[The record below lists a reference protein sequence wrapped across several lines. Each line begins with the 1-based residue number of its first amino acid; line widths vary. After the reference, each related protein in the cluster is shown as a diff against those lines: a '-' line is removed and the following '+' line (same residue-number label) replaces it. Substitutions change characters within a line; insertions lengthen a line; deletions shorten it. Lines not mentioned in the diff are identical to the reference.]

1 MTAPIPAR
9 TPSTLPSGSQGPAA
23 ETAPSRG
30 RFGTA
35 ASGPAPQTVAPESTA
50 AAAVASPD
58 RGTRDA
64 ESAASD
70 TDSSAT
76 VVRRAAAP
84 GSAAAAGFRTA
95 ATASAS
101 VHGTDTAHAG
111 SGAGSGTATT
121 AVGAAPGDFAFYR
134 PADLAEA
141 VRLLAEHPDV
151 VPVAGGTDL
160 MVAVNYRLARPQS
173 MLDLTGLAELREWTD
188 EGDSIR
194 IGSGVP
200 YARIVAELATVL
212 PGLAAASRTV
222 GSPQIRNR
230 GTLGG
235 NLATASPAGDGHP
248 PLLATGATIEI
259 ASAASAEGP
268 SNVPDFSAV
277 PIDALANPTTDPFGG
292 PAEAAIRR
300 LGGSATPDSP
310 PAVGTA
316 GRAASPADGSA
327 ALAPVRTRT
336 VPIAEFFTGPKRS
349 VLRPGELIT
358 AVTVP
363 KAAGPQQFL
372 KVGTRNAMVIA
383 VCSLAV
389 ALDLETR
396 RVGTGIGSA
405 GPTPLTAPAANRI
418 ELPWTRPGL
427 FNDALAEEFGRRV
440 AAAARPID
448 DVRGT
453 ADYRRHAL
461 AVCAARALRRVW
473 TAAHSERTT

>member
-1 MTAPIPAR
+1 MTAPTPAPAESDTAAR
-9 TPSTLPSGSQGPAA
+9 DSGPAA
-23 ETAPSRG
+23 GS
-30 RFGTA
+30 
-35 ASGPAPQTVAPESTA
+35 SVATSDGG
-50 AAAVASPD
+50 AAAV
-58 RGTRDA
+58 T
-64 ESAASD
+64 
-70 TDSSAT
+70 TD
-76 VVRRAAAP
+76 V
-84 GSAAAAGFRTA
+84 
-95 ATASAS
+95 
-101 VHGTDTAHAG
+101 
-111 SGAGSGTATT
+111 
-121 AVGAAPGDFAFYR
+121 AFHR

-141 VRLLAEHPDV
+141 VRLLAEHPDA

-160 MVAVNYRLARPQS
+160 MVAVNYRLARPPS
-173 MLDLTGLAELREWTD
+173 MLDLTGLAELREWAD

-259 ASAASAEGP
+259 ASAAA
-268 SNVPDFSAV
+268 
-277 PIDALANPTTDPFGG
+277 GG
-292 PAEAAIRR
+292 PADI
-300 LGGSATPDSP
+300 
-310 PAVGTA
+310 A
-316 GRAASPADGSA
+316 GVASVA
-327 ALAPVRTRT
+327 TRT
-336 VPIAEFFTGPKRS
+336 VSIAEFFTGPKRS

-405 GPTPLTAPAANRI
+405 GPTPLTAPDANRI
-418 ELPWTRPGL
+418 ELPWTRPAL

>member
-1 MTAPIPAR
+1 MTTPTSASVESSAAAR
-9 TPSTLPSGSQGPAA
+9 D
-23 ETAPSRG
+23 
-30 RFGTA
+30 
-35 ASGPAPQTVAPESTA
+35 SGPVAGSATLRGA
-50 AAAVASPD
+50 AAAV
-58 RGTRDA
+58 T
-64 ESAASD
+64 
-70 TDSSAT
+70 
-76 VVRRAAAP
+76 
-84 GSAAAAGFRTA
+84 AGF
-95 ATASAS
+95 
-101 VHGTDTAHAG
+101 
-111 SGAGSGTATT
+111 
-121 AVGAAPGDFAFYR
+121 DFHR

-141 VRLLAEHPDV
+141 VRLLAAHPEA

-160 MVAVNYRLARPQS
+160 MVAVNYRLARPPS
-173 MLDLTGLAELREWTD
+173 MLDLTGLAELRVWTD

-259 ASAASAEGP
+259 ASAASADGP
-268 SNVPDFSAV
+268 SNTADVTASS
-277 PIDALANPTTDPFGG
+277 IDDPSNPTADPFGG
-292 PAEAAIRR
+292 PAEAATQR
-300 LGGSATPDSP
+300 LGGSAAPGSP

-316 GRAASPADGSA
+316 SRAASPADGSS
-327 ALAPVRTRT
+327 ALASVRTRT

-363 KAAGPQQFL
+363 KATGPQQFL

>member
-1 MTAPIPAR
+1 MNTPAPTPNLTAP
-9 TPSTLPSGSQGPAA
+9 
-23 ETAPSRG
+23 
-30 RFGTA
+30 
-35 ASGPAPQTVAPESTA
+35 A
-50 AAAVASPD
+50 AA
-58 RGTRDA
+58 
-64 ESAASD
+64 
-70 TDSSAT
+70 
-76 VVRRAAAP
+76 
-84 GSAAAAGFRTA
+84 
-95 ATASAS
+95 
-101 VHGTDTAHAG
+101 
-111 SGAGSGTATT
+111 
-121 AVGAAPGDFAFYR
+121 DFAFHR

-141 VRLLAEHPDV
+141 VRLLAEHPEV

-173 MLDLTGLAELREWTD
+173 MLDLTGLAELREWSD
-188 EGDSIR
+188 EGDAIR

-259 ASAASAEGP
+259 ASIPFGDFTDAAGHETSPIGGRKIPAV
-268 SNVPDFSAV
+268 SSAV
-277 PIDALANPTTDPFGG
+277 GSADPTTSSTSAPANSGGSPARTIEQPSSSPSSVPASSGDSPVRGSEGTASSPFGG
-292 PAEAAIRR
+292 STIS
-300 LGGSATPDSP
+300 GGSSGGG
-310 PAVGTA
+310 PASHSAPLTGDPA
-316 GRAASPADGSA
+316 GFAS
-327 ALAPVRTRT
+327 VRTRT

-358 AVTVP
+358 AVIVP

-389 ALDLETR
+389 ALDLDTR
-396 RVGTGIGSA
+396 RLGTGIGSA
-405 GPTPLTAPAANRI
+405 GPTPLTAPDADRI

-473 TAAHSERTT
+473 TAAHPERTT